1 MLDKKNFYI
10 NGKWISPFEPKNYK
24 VINPSNE
31 EPCAEISI
39 GGKKDI
45 EKAVKA
51 AKKAF
56 ETWAYTKKEERLA
69 RVSPST
75 PRREGCRI
83 RPPRKRPTYRC
94 ERLGHASVVLVRLQR
109 AGLLLGEVLLG
120 ANLRRA
126 REAGGER
133 KSGERRAD
141 GEARR
146 TNA

>member
-1 MLDKKNFYI
+1 MRRGERIEFTVSAARSARALAVGARVLLAYPVTAVRDS
-10 NGKWISPFEPKNYK
+10 G
-24 VINPSNE
+24 
-31 EPCAEISI
+31 CA
-39 GGKKDI
+39 
-45 EKAVKA
+45 ALLQA
-51 AKKAF
+51 ALVMP
-56 ETWAYTKKEERLA
+56 KKEERLA